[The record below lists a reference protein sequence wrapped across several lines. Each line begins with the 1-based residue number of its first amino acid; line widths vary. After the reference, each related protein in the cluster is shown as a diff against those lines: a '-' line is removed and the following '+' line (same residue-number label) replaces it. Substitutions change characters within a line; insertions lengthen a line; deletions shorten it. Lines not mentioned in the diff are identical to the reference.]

1 MSDFKKH
8 ICFFF
13 FISIFYSCGIN
24 RSLHHVP
31 LELPKESDKPTV
43 IRLSDTLI
51 THQQGYLVRNAHK
64 IWELH
69 IQGNPSQLGLLSGA
83 LAEDLVKKQE
93 RIFLNHLRKIVPSK
107 FKQKLLRTFLRW
119 YNRKLYLNIKEE
131 YKTEIYGVSQY
142 TDTSFNYMASPYLR
156 SLYLHGAHDIGHAVQ
171 DLALVGC
178 TSLAVW
184 GNKTMDGELLIGRNL
199 DFYAGD
205 DFAEDKVIS
214 FVNPEKGIPFASVSW
229 AGMIGVLSGMNKE
242 GLTVTINAGKS
253 KMPLVAKTPI
263 SLLTREILQYA
274 TTIDEAIKIA
284 KQRPVFVSESILV
297 SSAKDKKAVI
307 IEVSPNNFGV
317 YEVQNTNQLVCSNH
331 FQSSSYQNDK
341 RNIKHIKESHSLY
354 RMERIQEL
362 LANEEK
368 MTPEKIAQILRN
380 KEGLKEQL
388 IGYGNEKAINQLLA
402 HHAVIFKPE
411 SRIMWVSSSPYQL
424 GAFVAYDLNKVFDQ
438 QKTKVTHLPELTI
451 AKDSF
456 LDTKAY
462 ADYQLYRKYDKLLDK
477 TINEKETLTPD
488 FIRKYQELN
497 PNLWSVYYKLG
508 LYQYS
513 HKFYTEALYNFEK
526 ALTLEITTLLDRNK
540 VQNYLK
546 KTKKKLS

>member
-1 MSDFKKH
+1 MNNSKKH
-8 ICFFF
+8 IGTFFV
-13 FISIFYSCGIN
+13 ILIFYSCGIHK
-24 RSLHHVP
+24 SVHHLP
-31 LELPKESDKPTV
+31 LNLPKESDKPAV
-43 IRLSDTLI
+43 IRLSDTLV

-83 LAEDLVKKQE
+83 LAENLVKKQE
-93 RIFLNHLRKIVPSK
+93 RIFFNHLGKIVPSK
-107 FKQKLLRTFLRW
+107 FKQKLLRTFLKW

-171 DLALVGC
+171 DLALIGC

-380 KEGLKEQL
+380 KEGLKEGT

-508 LYQYS
+508 VYQYS
-513 HKFYTEALYNFEK
+513 HKLYTEALHNFEK

>member
-1 MSDFKKH
+1 MNNSKKH
-8 ICFFF
+8 IGTFFV
-13 FISIFYSCGIN
+13 ILIFYSCGIHK
-24 RSLHHVP
+24 SVHHLP
-31 LELPKESDKPTV
+31 LNLPKESDKPAV
-43 IRLSDTLI
+43 IRLSDTLV

-83 LAEDLVKKQE
+83 LAENLVKKQE
-93 RIFLNHLRKIVPSK
+93 RIFFNHLGKIVPSK
-107 FKQKLLRTFLRW
+107 FKQKLLRTFLKW

-171 DLALVGC
+171 DLALIGC

-380 KEGLKEQL
+380 KEGLKEGT

-462 ADYQLYRKYDKLLDK
+462 VDYQLYRKYDKLLDK

-497 PNLWSVYYKLG
+497 PKLWSVYYKLG
-508 LYQYS
+508 VYQYS
-513 HKFYTEALYNFEK
+513 HKLYTEALHNFEK